1 MINKIIIFIKK
12 VIHLIMGQN
21 VNIWYAFDEKQY
33 NDWKDANDYK
43 NLVKAVKNFLRSA
56 EGQALLNRENVS
68 VVHSP
73 YTEKGKQLP
82 DDENIDE
89 LNDLNVVLFKENGEY
104 KIVVHPNE
112 TATSEYMTTI
122 TVNA

>member
-43 NLVKAVKNFLRSA
+43 NLVKAVKNFFRSA
-56 EGQALLNRENVS
+56 EGQAKLNGVS

-73 YTEKGKQLP
+73 YTEKGKQLS
-82 DDENIDE
+82 DDEIDE

-112 TATSEYMTTI
+112 TANPEYKTTI